1 MKLSHSLVLTL
12 PLVSGWAVAADLSV
26 KFDLPQL
33 NVAEYHKPYVA
44 IWLERADQSVAANL
58 AVLYDLK
65 KDAAGEKW
73 VKDLRTWWRKAGRDA
88 KFPLEAVTAFREA
101 KNEDDRRQA
110 AARVRADMARHVGD
124 IAQKYLLPGE
134 TQDMAL
140 MFVPS
145 ESVYAELYDG
155 FDDIV
160 QKAYRAKVVIV
171 SPSLPTTLTMS
182 PSRTVSK
189 NHSASAVLMP
199 VQPWL
204 TLALP

>member
-88 KFPLEAVTAFREA
+88 KFPLDGVSGATRPAGSQTMKFDGAKHGLDKLPAGDYKLVVEAAREA
-101 KNEDDRRQA
+101 GGRELVKVPFTWTGKGKVA
-110 AARVRADMARHVGD
+110 ANAAGKEELGAV
-124 IAQKYLLPGE
+124 
-134 TQDMAL
+134 AL
-140 MFVPS
+140 
-145 ESVYAELYDG
+145 EL
-155 FDDIV
+155 
-160 QKAYRAKVVIV
+160 Q
-171 SPSLPTTLTMS
+171 
-182 PSRTVSK
+182 
-189 NHSASAVLMP
+189 
-199 VQPWL
+199 
-204 TLALP
+204 